1 MVLAQKGQV
10 NGEWGANKRAGRLKS
25 TLILR
30 VSPQRLGSPDA
41 KHEIDL
47 QAPLPFLM
55 TRLAAW
61 LGVILV
67 ASLVLWMLAPVLA
80 PFVIAAV
87 MAYVLH
93 PLVLRVQGVA
103 AGRVSRALAVVL
115 VEGLAMLALL
125 GLLLLLLPILVR
137 EWPLLQQQLPLLL
150 DRLGDAVNPFLAQL
164 GLNVSLD
171 LADLKKQLVSYLSA
185 NREDWWAPLMS
196 SLKFGGSVALALAG
210 YAVLVPVAL
219 FYMLYDWTRL
229 VNSVVELV
237 PPAWRS
243 RFDSFM
249 QESDLVL
256 GEYLRGQLLVM
267 MVLAVFYAVG
277 LALFGLDLALPIGV
291 FTGLAVFVPYLG
303 FGLGLVLALLAGL
316 LQFASAQALVMVAVV
331 YGLGQLIESFVLTP
345 RLVGE
350 RIGLHPLAVILAL
363 MAFGQVLGFVGVLI
377 ALPASAILLV
387 GLRRLRQQY
396 LQSDLYR
403 KSGSGVA
410 EQGPEQA

>member
-1 MVLAQKGQV
+1 LA
-10 NGEWGANKRAGRLKS
+10 L
-25 TLILR
+25 L
-30 VSPQRLGSPDA
+30 DA

-61 LGVILV
+61 LGVALV
-67 ASLVLWMLAPVLA
+67 AALVFWMLSPVLA

-125 GLLLLLLPILVR
+125 GLFLLLLPILVR

-171 LADLKKQLVSYLSA
+171 LGDLKKQLVAYLSA

-196 SLKFGGSVALALAG
+196 SLKLGGSVALALAG

-237 PPAWRS
+237 PPSWRS

-249 QESDLVL
+249 LESDQVL

-267 MVLAVFYAVG
+267 LALAVFYAVG

-316 LQFASAQALVMVAVV
+316 LQFASGQALVMVAVV

-403 KSGSGVA
+403 KSGSGAV
-410 EQGPEQA
+410 EQGPDQA

>member
-1 MVLAQKGQV
+1 M
-10 NGEWGANKRAGRLKS
+10 
-25 TLILR
+25 
-30 VSPQRLGSPDA
+30 
-41 KHEIDL
+41 
-47 QAPLPFLM
+47 QAPLPFFM

-61 LGVILV
+61 LGVALV
-67 ASLVLWMLAPVLA
+67 AVLVFWLLAPVLA

-93 PLVLRVQGVA
+93 PLVLRLEGVA
-103 AGRVSRALAVVL
+103 EGRLPRALAVVL
-115 VEGLAMLALL
+115 VEALALLALL
-125 GLLLLLLPILVR
+125 GLFLLLVPILVR
-137 EWPLLQQQLPLLL
+137 EWPLLQQQLPLLF
-150 DRLGDAVNPFLAQL
+150 DRLSDAINPFLAQL

-171 LADLKKQLVSYLSA
+171 LADLKQQLVTYLSA

-196 SLKFGGSVALALAG
+196 SLKLGGSVALAIAG

-229 VNSVVELV
+229 VSSVIELV
-237 PPAWRS
+237 PPAWRE
-243 RFDSFM
+243 RFDGFM
-249 QESDLVL
+249 HDCDEVL
-256 GEYLRGQLLVM
+256 GEYLRGQMLVM
-267 MVLAVFYAVG
+267 LALAVFYSVG
-277 LALFGLDLALPIGV
+277 LSLFGLDLALPIGV

-316 LQFASAQALVMVAVV
+316 LQLAPSQALLMVAVV
-331 YGLGQLIESFVLTP
+331 YGLGQLMESFVLTP

-377 ALPASAILLV
+377 ALPASAVLLV
-387 GLRRLRQQY
+387 GLRRLRAQY

-403 KSGSGVA
+403 KSGSGAA
-410 EQGPEQA
+410 EQGPDPT

>member
-1 MVLAQKGQV
+1 MS
-10 NGEWGANKRAGRLKS
+10 RPS
-25 TLILR
+25 
-30 VSPQRLGSPDA
+30 
-41 KHEIDL
+41 
-47 QAPLPFLM
+47 
-55 TRLAAW
+55 AW
-61 LGVILV
+61 LGVVLLV
-67 ASLVLWMLAPVLA
+67 ALVFWLLSPVLA

-93 PLVLRVQGVA
+93 PLVLKVESL
-103 AGRVSRALAVVL
+103 AGPRLPRALAVVM
-115 VEGLAMLALL
+115 VEGLAILALL
-125 GLLLLLLPILVR
+125 GLFLLLVPILVR

-150 DRLGDAVNPFLAQL
+150 DRVGDLVNPLLAQL

-171 LADLKKQLVSYLSA
+171 LGDLKNQLVAYLSA

-196 SLKFGGSVALALAG
+196 SIKLGGSVALALVG

-229 VNSVVELV
+229 IDSVLELV
-237 PPAWRS
+237 PPAWRAK
-243 RFDSFM
+243 FDSFM
-249 QESDLVL
+249 HDSDLVL

-267 MVLAVFYAVG
+267 LALAVFYAAG
-277 LALFGLDLALPIGV
+277 LSLFGLDLALPIGV

-303 FGLGLVLALLAGL
+303 FGIGLVLALLAGL
-316 LQFASAQALVMVAVV
+316 LQLAPSQAVIMVALV

-377 ALPASAILLV
+377 ALPASAVLLV
-387 GLRRLRQQY
+387 ALRRLRAQY
-396 LQSDLYR
+396 LQSELYQH
-403 KSGSGVA
+403 SGT
-410 EQGPEQA
+410 QGKGQSAMQGSDQA